1 MANKRNFVEVNVLGL
16 KSSFMIAWRSLS
28 RRKTKNLSAILAV
41 TLGVTLLVGITI
53 TTDTL
58 ENAFITSLLQ
68 GEGEVD
74 LRLTNSTRG
83 GYLSIEDQE
92 SINDLIPDALGVM
105 PELSTELPAL
115 ISSQFDPEMTLTG
128 IPVTYPDVFG
138 TFYDWKTGE
147 QMDIDS
153 HLGDNE
159 SVLLSSKQAKRF
171 GLTQDFSLPVALTTE
186 FTNLSAIITQP
197 TVPLS
202 DWAVNSDG
210 TNTNYVLNGNA
221 SVLQLVIK
229 PTNFTSTV
237 TVYSI
242 DCPQLNLSSYSYVNV
257 TATGTPN
264 AVVVMGFFLDDET
277 KFDVANLTDV
287 STLNSS
293 LFDLSPYA
301 GKSLSGNAYIVL
313 MSFDGTPAA
322 INITE
327 IAFETMTPDGFQRVP
342 IIDFIPKI
350 SKVELNVVGIFDSNR
365 PGIGS
370 QYSGAVMKLADLQ
383 DWLSLGDPRKN
394 TDLVSTFLVSYKT
407 DHFIL
412 EIDEDYLRN
421 QLELVED
428 SIPEKV
434 ESDTGNAQKIYTV
447 TSNRLDFISFADF
460 FITLMSTMLTAL
472 GFLITLTGILLITNV
487 QLMSVEDREF
497 QTGVLRAVGANRGGI
512 FQSIIIENLF
522 QGLIGGI
529 LGLVG
534 GLAFGQA
541 VAMYLVSL
549 FGTGELSVQPIVSQ
563 EAVILSVVIGVI
575 LSIITGIL
583 PALRASRVK
592 IVEALRGLK
601 VEFKEKSSRNLAAV
615 GVLMI
620 LGGIVLLLNN
630 GVIDE
635 AYDVFWVSE
644 GWDTL
649 DEWRFLMMGF
659 GLFTGGMGV
668 VLSKFMNRVRAFNI
682 TAITLWVIPSI
693 LFVVGMGNWVTDISG
708 LSIDILIMGIVEIV
722 IGSIL
727 FVALNLPL
735 LMRGLRSFLIRMRG
749 VKGVAQI
756 SPSLISSHITRSTL
770 TFAIFAVILT
780 LNVLVAALIPTSLGT
795 ATQLE
800 ADSKGV
806 DAVIFLNKPEAIING
821 TSYTDEIY
829 KLDDRIT
836 DVIGF
841 KTFAPGQDYTK
852 FVSLVDP
859 LSPDFD
865 ATTDFLPITLGE
877 FKAEQ
882 IRGDAKDYTYSNWRY
897 PFFLGGLPDDVRESS
912 VSDLSD
918 DELEELSKRAWDKY
932 FNTKYEMAAYN
943 VTSGLL
949 SILSGETEISDLDFG
964 GGDGGGFRGG
974 SDDPLKDVDALKDND
989 GNVIKNP
996 IVFTDSMVLPL
1007 GMQIWIPM
1015 NTSTSGFPSYQAF
1028 TIGGTLDTQRAG
1040 GFPLG
1045 ASLTID
1051 NSGVDF
1057 QSLIGTLYIPE
1068 YWANQTNYLGE
1079 ADGQTLTSRQ
1089 SGQYD
1094 TYLIKTRLPIDE
1106 PEIEDIAQKI
1116 EEFTNTN
1123 GEGYRSLADDN
1134 FFVASSSLTYS
1145 RIESTLEMTDRIGSF
1160 LQIYVTFGLAIGA
1173 VGMGVISVRNVSERK
1188 REIGMMRAIGFPRA
1202 QVILS
1207 VLLELVVLGI
1217 IGLLIGIVNG
1227 LLVSVGFANMQGV
1240 ALVIPWEDIGLYLS
1254 LIVLI
1259 ALASGSL
1266 PAIVAS
1272 RIPPAE
1278 ALRYVG

>member
-1 MANKRNFVEVNVLGL
+1 
-16 KSSFMIAWRSLS
+16 MIAWRSLS

-74 LRLTNSTRG
+74 LKITNSTRA
-83 GYLSIEDQE
+83 GYLSTANQE
-92 SINDLIPDALGVM
+92 SISNLVPDALGVM
-105 PELSTELPAL
+105 PELTIELPAL

-128 IPVTYPDVFG
+128 IPVSYPDAFG

-147 QMDIDS
+147 EMDIGA
-153 HLGDNE
+153 LLTDNE
-159 SVLLSSKQAKRF
+159 SILLSSKQAKRF
-171 GLTQDFSLPVALTTE
+171 GLTQDTSLPVTLTTE
-186 FTNLSAIITQP
+186 FTNLSAIITPP

-202 DWAVNSDG
+202 DWAVNAEG
-210 TNTNYVLNGNA
+210 TNTNYILNSTDSG
-221 SVLQLVIK
+221 LQIGIQ
-229 PTNFTSTV
+229 PFNFTSIV
-237 TVYSI
+237 TVYTLN
-242 DCPQLNLSSYSYVNV
+242 CPQLNLSSYSHVNI

-264 AVVVMGFFLDDET
+264 AVVLMGFFLDDES
-277 KFDVANLTDV
+277 KFDVANWTAI
-287 STLNSS
+287 STINDS
-293 LFDLSPYA
+293 LFELAPYA
-301 GKSLSGNAYIVL
+301 GKSLSGNAYLVIR
-313 MSFDGTPAA
+313 SFDGNPAA

-327 IAFETMTPDGFQRVP
+327 IAFETLTPDGYQRIP
-342 IIDFIPKI
+342 IIDFVPEI
-350 SKVELNVVGIFDSNR
+350 SKVDMNVVSIFDSNR

-370 QYSGAVMKLADLQ
+370 QYSGAIIRLEHLQ
-383 DWLSLGDPRKN
+383 DWLSLRDPKGE
-394 TDLVSTFLVSYKT
+394 TDLISTFLVSYKA

-412 EIDEDYLRN
+412 EIDEDYLRTKVD
-421 QLELVED
+421 LVEA
-428 SIPEKV
+428 SIPE
-434 ESDTGNAQKIYTV
+434 EIDPTTGNTQKIYQV
-447 TSNRLDFISFADF
+447 TSNRLDFIGFADF

-472 GFLITLTGILLITNV
+472 GFLIMLTGILLITNV

-497 QTGVLRAVGANRGGI
+497 QTGVLRAVGANRRGI

-522 QGLIGGI
+522 QGIIGGI
-529 LGLVG
+529 LGLLG

-549 FGTGELSVQPIVSQ
+549 FGTGELSVQPVVSQ
-563 EAVILSVVIGVI
+563 QAVILSVVIGVV
-575 LSIITGIL
+575 LSIVTGIL

-592 IVEALRGLK
+592 IVDALRGLK
-601 VEFKEKSSRNLAAV
+601 VEFKEKSSRNLAAL

-620 LGGIVLLLNN
+620 LGGIILLLNN

-635 AYDVFWVSE
+635 SYQVFWVSE

-659 GLFTGGMGV
+659 ALFTGGLGV

-682 TAITLWVIPSI
+682 TAITLWTIPSI

-708 LSIDILIMGIVEIV
+708 LSIDILLLGIIEIV

-727 FVALNLPL
+727 FVSLNLPL
-735 LMRGLRSFLIRMRG
+735 LMRGLRNVLIRVRG

-800 ADSKGV
+800 EDSKGV
-806 DAVIFLNKPEAIING
+806 DLVIFLNKPEAIING
-821 TSYTDEIY
+821 TSYTSELY
-829 KLDDRIT
+829 ELDDRIT
-836 DVIGF
+836 DIIGF
-841 KTFAPGQDYTK
+841 KTFSPGQDYTK
-852 FVSLVDP
+852 FVALVDP
-859 LSPDFD
+859 RAPDFD
-865 ATTDFLPITLGE
+865 ATTDFLPIKLGE

-882 IRGDAKDYTYSNWRY
+882 IRGNATDYSDSNWRY
-897 PFFLGGLPDDVRESS
+897 PFFLSGLPDDVRVSS
-912 VSDLSD
+912 LSDLSD
-918 DELEELSKRAWDKY
+918 AELEELSKKGWDKL
-932 FNTKYEMAAYN
+932 FDSGYEMDAYN
-943 VTSGLL
+943 VSSSFL
-949 SILSGETEISDLDFG
+949 SILSGETDISDLDMG
-964 GGDGGGFRGG
+964 GGDGFGG
-974 SDDPLKDVDALKDND
+974 SSDDLLEDVNPLKDNE

-996 IVFTDSMVLPL
+996 IVFTDSLVLPL
-1007 GMQIWIPM
+1007 GMQIWIPT
-1015 NTSTSGFPSYQAF
+1015 NTSTTGFPNYQAF

-1045 ASLTID
+1045 ASLTIGG
-1051 NSGVDF
+1051 SGDFDF
-1057 QSLIGTLYIPE
+1057 QSLIGTLYLPE
-1068 YWANQTNYLGE
+1068 YWANQTNYLGDV
-1079 ADGQTLTSRQ
+1079 DGKTLISRE
-1089 SGQYD
+1089 SDQYD
-1094 TYLIKTRLPIDE
+1094 SYLIKTSLPIDD

-1134 FFVASSSLTYS
+1134 FYVASSSLTYS

-1188 REIGMMRAIGFPRA
+1188 REIGMMRAIGFPRS

-1217 IGLLIGIVNG
+1217 IGLIIGIVNG

-1259 ALASGSL
+1259 ALGSGAL

>member
-1 MANKRNFVEVNVLGL
+1 
-16 KSSFMIAWRSLS
+16 MIAWRSLS

-74 LRLTNSTRG
+74 LKITNSTRA
-83 GYLSIEDQE
+83 GYLSTANQE
-92 SINDLIPDALGVM
+92 SISNLVPDALGVM
-105 PELSTELPAL
+105 PELTIELPAL

-128 IPVTYPDVFG
+128 IPVSYPDAFG

-147 QMDIDS
+147 EMDIGA
-153 HLGDNE
+153 LLTDNE
-159 SVLLSSKQAKRF
+159 SILLSSKQAKRF
-171 GLTQDFSLPVALTTE
+171 GLTQDTSLPVTLTTE
-186 FTNLSAIITQP
+186 FTNLSAIITPP

-202 DWAVNSDG
+202 DWAVNAEG
-210 TNTNYVLNGNA
+210 TNTNYILNSTDSG
-221 SVLQLVIK
+221 LQIGIQ
-229 PTNFTSTV
+229 PFNFTSIV
-237 TVYSI
+237 TVYTLN
-242 DCPQLNLSSYSYVNV
+242 CPQLNLSSYSHVNI

-264 AVVVMGFFLDDET
+264 AVVLMGFFLDDES
-277 KFDVANLTDV
+277 KFDVANWTAI
-287 STLNSS
+287 STINDS
-293 LFDLSPYA
+293 LFELAPYA
-301 GKSLSGNAYIVL
+301 GKSLSGNAYLVIR
-313 MSFDGTPAA
+313 SFDGNPAA

-327 IAFETMTPDGFQRVP
+327 IAFETLTPDGYQRIP
-342 IIDFIPKI
+342 IIDFVPEI
-350 SKVELNVVGIFDSNR
+350 SKVDMNVVSIFDSNR

-370 QYSGAVMKLADLQ
+370 QYSGAIIRLEHLQ
-383 DWLSLGDPRKN
+383 DWLSLRDPKGE
-394 TDLVSTFLVSYKT
+394 TDLISTFLVSYKA

-412 EIDEDYLRN
+412 EIDEDYLRTKVD
-421 QLELVED
+421 LVEA
-428 SIPEKV
+428 SIPE
-434 ESDTGNAQKIYTV
+434 EIDPTTGNTQKIYQV
-447 TSNRLDFISFADF
+447 TSNRLDFIGFADF

-472 GFLITLTGILLITNV
+472 GFLIMLTGILLITNV

-497 QTGVLRAVGANRGGI
+497 QTGVLRAVGANRRGI

-522 QGLIGGI
+522 QGIIGGI
-529 LGLVG
+529 LGLLG

-549 FGTGELSVQPIVSQ
+549 FGTGELSVQPVVSQ
-563 EAVILSVVIGVI
+563 QAVILSVVIGVV
-575 LSIITGIL
+575 LSIVTGIL

-592 IVEALRGLK
+592 IVDALRGLK
-601 VEFKEKSSRNLAAV
+601 VEFKEKSSRNLAAL

-620 LGGIVLLLNN
+620 LGGIILLLNN

-635 AYDVFWVSE
+635 SYQVFWVSE

-659 GLFTGGMGV
+659 ALFTGGLGV

-682 TAITLWVIPSI
+682 TAITLWTIPSI

-708 LSIDILIMGIVEIV
+708 LSIDILLLGIIEIV

-727 FVALNLPL
+727 FVSLNLPL
-735 LMRGLRSFLIRMRG
+735 LMRGLRNVLIRVRG

-800 ADSKGV
+800 EDSKGV
-806 DAVIFLNKPEAIING
+806 DLVIFLNKPEAIING
-821 TSYTDEIY
+821 TSYTSELY
-829 KLDDRIT
+829 ELDDRIT
-836 DVIGF
+836 DIIGF
-841 KTFAPGQDYTK
+841 KTFSPGQDYTK
-852 FVSLVDP
+852 FVALVDP
-859 LSPDFD
+859 RAPDFD
-865 ATTDFLPITLGE
+865 ATTDFLPIKLGE

-882 IRGDAKDYTYSNWRY
+882 IRGNATDYSDSNWRY
-897 PFFLGGLPDDVRESS
+897 PFFLSGLPDDVRVSS
-912 VSDLSD
+912 LSDLSD
-918 DELEELSKRAWDKY
+918 AELEELSKKGWDKL
-932 FNTKYEMAAYN
+932 FDSGYEMDAYN
-943 VTSGLL
+943 VSSSFL
-949 SILSGETEISDLDFG
+949 SILSGETDISDLDMG
-964 GGDGGGFRGG
+964 GGDGFGG
-974 SDDPLKDVDALKDND
+974 SSDDLLEDVNPLKDNE

-996 IVFTDSMVLPL
+996 IVFTDSLVLPL
-1007 GMQIWIPM
+1007 GMQIWIPT
-1015 NTSTSGFPSYQAF
+1015 NTSTTGFPNYQAF

-1045 ASLTID
+1045 ASLTIGG
-1051 NSGVDF
+1051 SGDFDF
-1057 QSLIGTLYIPE
+1057 QSLIGTLYLPE

-1079 ADGQTLTSRQ
+1079 VDGKTLISRE
-1089 SGQYD
+1089 SDQYD
-1094 TYLIKTRLPIDE
+1094 SYLIKTSLPIDD

-1134 FFVASSSLTYS
+1134 FYVASSSLTYS

-1188 REIGMMRAIGFPRA
+1188 REIGMMRAIGFPRS

-1217 IGLLIGIVNG
+1217 IGLIIGIVNG

-1259 ALASGSL
+1259 ALGSGAL

>member
-1 MANKRNFVEVNVLGL
+1 MEVNVLGL

-74 LRLTNSTRG
+74 LRITNSTRG
-83 GYLSIEDQE
+83 GYLSIADQE
-92 SINDLIPDALGVM
+92 SISNLVPDALGVM
-105 PELSTELPAL
+105 PELSTNLPAQV
-115 ISSQFDPEMTLTG
+115 SSQFDPEMTLAG
-128 IPVTYPDVFG
+128 IPVSYPDAFG
-138 TFYDWKTGE
+138 TFYDWKTGD
-147 QMDIDS
+147 QMDIGS
-153 HLGDNE
+153 LLGDNK
-159 SVLLSSKQAKRF
+159 SILLSSKQAERL
-171 GLTQDFSLPVALTTE
+171 GLTQDTSLPVTLTTE
-186 FTNLSAIITQP
+186 FTNLSAIITPP

-202 DWAVNSDG
+202 EWAVNAEG
-210 TNTNYVLNGNA
+210 TNTPYVLNS
-221 SVLQLVIK
+221 SVSGLQLGIT
-229 PTNFTSTV
+229 PTNFTSVV
-237 TVYSI
+237 TVYTI
-242 DCPQLNLSSYSYVNV
+242 NCPQLNLSSYSHVNV

-264 AVVVMGFFLDDET
+264 AVVIMGFFLDDGSE
-277 KFDVANLTDV
+277 FDVANLTDV
-287 STLNSS
+287 GTLNSS

-301 GKSLSGNAYIVL
+301 GKSLSGNAYLVL

-322 INITE
+322 VNITE

-342 IIDFIPKI
+342 IIDFVPEV
-350 SKVELNVVGIFDSNR
+350 SKVDLNVVGIFDSNR

-370 QYSGAVMKLADLQ
+370 QYSGAVMRLEHLQ
-383 DWLSLGDPRKN
+383 DWLSLSDPNRE
-394 TDLVSTFLVSYKT
+394 TDLISTFLVSYKS

-412 EIDEDYLRN
+412 EIDEDYL
-421 QLELVED
+421 QTQVDLVEA
-428 SIPEKV
+428 SIPEEV
-434 ESDTGNAQKIYTV
+434 DSETGNAQKIYQV
-447 TSNRLDFISFADF
+447 TSNRLDFISFAGF
-460 FITLMSTMLTAL
+460 FITLMSTILTAL

-529 LGLVG
+529 LGLIG

-541 VAMYLVSL
+541 VAMYLVNL
-549 FGTGELSVQPIVSQ
+549 FGTGELSVQPVVSQ
-563 EAVILSVVIGVI
+563 EAVILSVIIGVV

-601 VEFKEKSSRNLAAV
+601 VEFKEKSSRNLAAL

-620 LGGIVLLLNN
+620 LGGIILLLNN
-630 GVIDE
+630 GIIDE
-635 AYDVFWVSE
+635 AYQVFWVSE

-659 GLFTGGMGV
+659 GLFTGGLGV
-668 VLSKFMNRVRAFNI
+668 VLSKFMSRVKAFNI
-682 TAITLWVIPSI
+682 TAITLWAVPSI
-693 LFVVGMGNWVTDISG
+693 LFVVGLGNWVTDISG
-708 LSIDILIMGIVEIV
+708 LSIDILLIGIMEIV
-722 IGSIL
+722 VGSIL

-735 LMRGLRSFLIRMRG
+735 LMRGLRNILIRMRG

-800 ADSKGV
+800 EDSKGV
-806 DAVIFLNKPEAIING
+806 DIVIFLNKPEAIING
-821 TSYTDEIY
+821 TSYADELY

-836 DVIGF
+836 DIIGF

-852 FVSLVDP
+852 FVALVDP
-859 LSPDFD
+859 YSPDFD
-865 ATTDFLPITLGE
+865 ATTNFLPITLGE

-882 IRGDAKDYTYSNWRY
+882 IRGDATDYTDSNWRY
-897 PFFLGGLPDDVRESS
+897 PFFLSGLPDDVRVSS

-918 DELEELSKRAWDKY
+918 DEIEELSKKGWDK
-932 FNTKYEMAAYN
+932 FFDSEYEMAAYN
-943 VTSGLL
+943 VTSGML
-949 SILSGETEISDLDFG
+949 SILSGETDISDLDIG
-964 GGDGGGFRGG
+964 SGDGGGFGS
-974 SDDPLKDVDALKDND
+974 SDDPLEDVNSLKDNE

-996 IVFTDSMVLPL
+996 IVFTDSQVLPL

-1015 NTSTSGFPSYQAF
+1015 NTSTTGFPVYQAF
-1028 TIGGTLDTQRAG
+1028 TVGGTLDSQRAG

-1051 NSGVDF
+1051 NSGIDF
-1057 QSLIGTLYIPE
+1057 QSLLGTLYLPE
-1068 YWANQTNYLGE
+1068 YWANQTNYLGQ
-1079 ADGQTLTSRQ
+1079 ADGETLISRE
-1089 SGQYD
+1089 SDQYD
-1094 TYLIKTRLPIDE
+1094 SYMIKTTLSIDD
-1106 PEIEDIAQKI
+1106 PELEGIAQKI
-1116 EEFTNTN
+1116 EAFTNTN

-1134 FFVASSSLTYS
+1134 FYVASSSLTYS

-1207 VLLELVVLGI
+1207 VLLELVVLGV

-1259 ALASGSL
+1259 ALGSGSL
-1266 PAIVAS
+1266 PALVAS